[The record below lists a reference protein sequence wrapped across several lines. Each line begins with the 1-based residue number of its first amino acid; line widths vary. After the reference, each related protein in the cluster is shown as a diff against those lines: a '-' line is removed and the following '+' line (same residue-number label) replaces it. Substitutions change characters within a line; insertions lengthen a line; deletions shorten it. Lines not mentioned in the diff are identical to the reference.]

1 MALAFALFFPD
12 CLAVA
17 PPAGCLNSW
26 LFLLLDMAGVVET
39 GCFGSVCCCLW
50 VCALAFDL
58 VVLAAIDVAVVCC
71 WLFATTILAIFVEI
85 GTFK

>member
-1 MALAFALFFPD
+1 
-12 CLAVA
+12 
-17 PPAGCLNSW
+17 
-26 LFLLLDMAGVVET
+26 MAGVVET
-39 GCFGSVCCCLW
+39 GCFGSVCCLW

-58 VVLAAIDVAVVCC
+58 VVLAAFDVAVVCC